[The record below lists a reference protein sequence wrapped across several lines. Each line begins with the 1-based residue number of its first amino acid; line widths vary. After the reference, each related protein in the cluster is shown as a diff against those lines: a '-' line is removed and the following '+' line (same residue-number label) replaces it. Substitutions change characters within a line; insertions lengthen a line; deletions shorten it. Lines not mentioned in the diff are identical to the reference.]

1 MIKFTFL
8 PNALVMKSIKKK
20 TNQVLITSQ
29 VLYNFYITFSLH
41 CFLAN
46 LKMVTFQP

>member
-8 PNALVMKSIKKK
+8 PNALVTKSIKKK
-20 TNQVLITSQ
+20 TNQ

-46 LKMVTFQP
+46 LKMATFQP